1 MIEQIAKMAEIEKSL
16 QDLGIKAESLEEVME
31 HLEEYTRLKEGI
43 DQAREKQFEEDA
55 YIILAPVQSASN
67 KAVKA
72 LTIALRKF
80 AEHVAYHTLHSEHG
94 DDIQKIVDNIPLMS
108 DEPE

>member
-1 MIEQIAKMAEIEKSL
+1 MIEHIEKMAEIEKSL
-16 QDLGIKAESLEEVME
+16 QGLGVKTNEIEEITSQ
-31 HLEEYTRLKEGI
+31 LEEYTRLKEGLEN
-43 DQAREKQFEEDA
+43 ARGKQFEEDA
-55 YIILAPVQSASN
+55 YDILSPVQSASN
-67 KAVKA
+67 KAVRA

-108 DEPE
+108 DEVE